1 EMISSDKRR
10 HRRDYITSVI
20 EYSLNPRIPDEAF
33 DAVVADISESG
44 LCLLTTYSLNKG
56 QEIVIKNGT
65 LAFDKKAI
73 VRWSEKYTDFYYKAG
88 VEFFH

>member
-1 EMISSDKRR
+1 MISSDKRR

-20 EYSLNPRIPDEAF
+20 EYSLNPRIPDEVF

-44 LCLLTTYSLNKG
+44 LCLLTTSSLSKG
-56 QEIVIKNGT
+56 QEIVIKNDT
-65 LAFDKKAI
+65 LAFNKKAI
-73 VRWSEKYTDFYYKAG
+73 VRWSEKYNDFYYKAG